1 MRAGGLAW
9 LWVANG
15 GFRFT
20 VDFYGFGF
28 LMVVGSD
35 GGGFS
40 LRVVMGID
48 MWWVYCRLFGFCGQW
63 LWVLI
68 WVWICYGLFGYYGQ
82 WWFSVVVGFDM
93 GLDFLF
99 G

>member
-1 MRAGGLAW
+1 
-9 LWVANG
+9 
-15 GFRFT
+15 
-20 VDFYGFGF
+20 
-28 LMVVGSD
+28 MVVGSD
-35 GGGFS
+35 GGGFA
-40 LRVVMGID
+40 LGVVMGID
-48 MWWVYCRLFGFCGQW
+48 IWWVCCRLFGFCGQW